1 MENIKT
7 DILDKTKKSMTQN
20 IYSIV
25 KTNVDVGT
33 WFHIR
38 DRIAVNIIRK
48 VRRVNVNNNI
58 YAKYKILY
66 KK

>member
-1 MENIKT
+1 MQNIKN
-7 DILDKTKKSMTQN
+7 DIIDKTKKIMTQK

-25 KTNVDVGT
+25 KTNVEIAT

-38 DRIAVNIIRK
+38 DKIAVNIIRK

-58 YAKYKILY
+58 YAKYKI
-66 KK
+66 